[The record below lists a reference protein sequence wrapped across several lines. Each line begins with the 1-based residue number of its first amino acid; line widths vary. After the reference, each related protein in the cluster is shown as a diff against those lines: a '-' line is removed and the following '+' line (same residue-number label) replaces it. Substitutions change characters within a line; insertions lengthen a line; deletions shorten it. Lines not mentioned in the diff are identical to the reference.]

1 MAVSNKLLQGERSE
15 IDFNS
20 EDYPESLREIPDPPK
35 KIRVVGNVS
44 ALEQGLGIIG
54 ARKATPYGK
63 GCASHF
69 GELCAKNNVTV
80 ISGGAMGC
88 DCASMKAA
96 VEAGGVT
103 VGFLASIDDVYPK
116 SNFSLFQKVIDSG
129 GAVVSENEWDACCL
143 PYMFRAR
150 NRLIAGL
157 SKAILIVEAGVP
169 SGTFSTADDALDANR
184 DVLAVPGSITSKNS
198 AGSNRLIYQGAT
210 PIIDDETFL
219 DELNRLFGCLKSKPV
234 PREIDK
240 IELTEI
246 DRRILEAVN
255 ASNLTVDEM
264 IALAEGV
271 MLPEEAMSWM
281 MLWIAKA
288 KSAGWIAQYPDGT
301 YGAKV

>member
-1 MAVSNKLLQGERSE
+1 MAVSNKLLQGERCE

-35 KIRVVGNVS
+35 KLRIVGNVS
-44 ALEQGLGIIG
+44 ALEEGLGIIG

-80 ISGGAMGC
+80 ISGGALGC

-96 VEAGGVT
+96 LEAGGKT

-116 SNFSLFQKVIDSG
+116 SNFTLFQKVIDSG
-129 GAVVSENEWDACCL
+129 GAVVSENEWEVRCL

-234 PREIDK
+234 PK
-240 IELTEI
+240 EL
-246 DRRILEAVN
+246 DSV
-255 ASNLTVDEM
+255 EM

-271 MLPEEAMSWM
+271 VLPDEVMSWM

-301 YGAKV
+301 YGPKV